1 MPACHLLHQ
10 LLIVEDRKLRAC
22 TRGRCTEIRDIICDG
37 RIRFMAD
44 RADDRGIRL
53 EDRPGHGLFVKRP
66 QVLDGAT
73 ATSDDQ
79 HVEAQLVQC
88 PYPMYDRR
96 NRPLPLH
103 QCRVEDDLHIW
114 IPSFR
119 DLDDIADSC
128 AGFRGHDTDPL
139 RILRDR
145 LLIHRIEESH
155 LLELLFQ
162 LLETDVEISDPIRHE
177 ALRVDLVAAAT
188 LIDADTARTEY
199 AHAILQF
206 KRKPRTVTG
215 KHDTGDLR
223 SCVLQCKVN
232 MPGRMVFQV

>member
-1 MPACHLLHQ
+1 MPARHLLHQ
-10 LLIVEDRKLRAC
+10 LLIIEDRKLRAC
-22 TRGRCTEIRDIICDG
+22 TRGRCTEICDIICDG

-53 EDRPGHGLFVKRP
+53 EDCPGHGLFVKRP

-88 PYPMYDRR
+88 PYPMYDGR

-103 QCRVEDDLHIW
+103 QCRVEDDLHIR
-114 IPSFR
+114 IPSLR

-162 LLETDVEISDPIRHE
+162 LFETDIEISDPIRHE
-177 ALRVDLVAAAT
+177 ALRVDLIAAAA